1 MKLFSISRWPPQS
14 TKPPAQHASEPRA
27 LCNPAWSLSCLR
39 IQLLLKRLSL
49 ARLALRGVA
58 YIASVSVLQVRVQ
71 PSQLDTTPGWWGSKR
86 IDSAHAWT
94 KVGHDVAII
103 DVPIESE
110 LFIKT
115 IT

>member
-27 LCNPAWSLSCLR
+27 LCNPAWSLPCLR

-58 YIASVSVLQVRVQ
+58 CISSVSGLQVRVQ

-103 DVPIESE
+103 DFPIESE

>member
-27 LCNPAWSLSCLR
+27 LCNPAWSLPCLR
-39 IQLLLKRLSL
+39 IQLL

-58 YIASVSVLQVRVQ
+58 YIASVSGLQVRVQ

-103 DVPIESE
+103 DFPIESE

>member
-1 MKLFSISRWPPQS
+1 MIR
-14 TKPPAQHASEPRA
+14 
-27 LCNPAWSLSCLR
+27 
-39 IQLLLKRLSL
+39 LLLKRLSL
-49 ARLALRGVA
+49 ARLAFKGVT
-58 YIASVSVLQVRVQ
+58 YISSVFGLQVRVQ
-71 PSQLDTTPGWWGSKR
+71 PSQLDTAPGRWESKR

-103 DVPIESE
+103 DFPTESE

>member
-1 MKLFSISRWPPQS
+1 ME
-14 TKPPAQHASEPRA
+14 PALPDATANAHKGLVWQA
-27 LCNPAWSLSCLR
+27 
-39 IQLLLKRLSL
+39 LLLKGLSISPQDL
-49 ARLALRGVA
+49 ASKSER
-58 YIASVSVLQVRVQ
+58 Q
-71 PSQLDTTPGWWGSKR
+71 PGRLDTHHGRRGSAR

-103 DVPIESE
+103 DFPIESE

>member
-1 MKLFSISRWPPQS
+1 MKLFSISRWPPQG
-14 TKPPAQHASEPRA
+14 TKPPAQHASEVRA
-27 LCNPAWSLSCLR
+27 LCNQAWSLPHLM
-39 IQLLLKRLSL
+39 IQLLLKRFNL

-58 YIASVSVLQVRVQ
+58 CISSVSGLQVRVQ

-103 DVPIESE
+103 DFPIESE